1 MNRTDYSF
9 PSPSGLDRILA
20 EEMRGLGDDAELAFA
35 AVARK
40 ATGRMARNIK
50 AHARGATIEITVFA
64 RNPTSGFDYVAVTR
78 FGHKV
83 EWIYPRADRV
93 RRPAY
98 VLATKR
104 KRATG
109 RNAALRFV
117 LGGRV
122 IYARRVRAFQPDHDW
137 ADDAM
142 PTVQRAADEAMARV
156 KRRIELQR

>member
-1 MNRTDYSF
+1 MNRVDIHF
-9 PSPSGLDRILA
+9 RPDDLDRILL

-35 AVARK
+35 SVARK

-50 AHARGATIEITVFA
+50 AHVRGQTIEVTVFA
-64 RNPTSGFDYVAVTR
+64 RDPKSGFDYVAVTR

-93 RRPAY
+93 QRPAY
-98 VLATKR
+98 VIATKR
-104 KRATG
+104 KRAVG
-109 RNAALRFV
+109 HQAALRFV
-117 LGGRV
+117 IGGRV
-122 IYARRVRAFQPDHDW
+122 IFAKRVRAFKPDHDW

-142 PTVQRAADEAMARV
+142 PLVERSADEAMRRV